1 MTASAGLGV
10 RPGGGGPPSALAI
23 QVLEVVERIPR
34 GKVMSYG
41 DIAEMIGSSAPRGV
55 GAVMALH
62 GHEVSW
68 WRVVQASGQPTR
80 SAPEEALAKLRA
92 EKTPLRGD
100 RVDMALAR
108 WDGR

>member
-1 MTASAGLGV
+1 
-10 RPGGGGPPSALAI
+10 
-23 QVLEVVERIPR
+23 
-34 GKVMSYG
+34 MSYG

-62 GHEVSW
+62 GHEVRW
-68 WRVVQASGQPTR
+68 WRVVQASGHPTR

-92 EKTPLRGD
+92 EQTPLRGD
-100 RVDMALAR
+100 RVDMGLAR